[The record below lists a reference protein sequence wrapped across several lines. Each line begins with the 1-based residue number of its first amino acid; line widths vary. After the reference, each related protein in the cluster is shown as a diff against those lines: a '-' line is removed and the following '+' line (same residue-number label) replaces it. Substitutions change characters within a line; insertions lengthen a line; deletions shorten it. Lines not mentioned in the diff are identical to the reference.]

1 MPLETDVLIAG
12 LGPAGGAAALAAAQG
27 GLSVVAVERRQE
39 VGVPVQCAEW
49 IPLQLGRHAQ
59 APGVLVQAIAG
70 MASVIPSGA
79 VTHTET
85 PGLMVNRA
93 AFDQALAGAA
103 CRAGARL
110 YLHSTLSRLD
120 AARSRAWVDTPDG
133 VREFVYKVLIAADGP
148 YSTVAGQLGLPRQAV
163 VHARQYAVPLKRA
176 TAETTVWLSGVY
188 PGGYA
193 WLFPKGEVA
202 NLGVGMDKRFA
213 ADLKTP
219 LEKLHRQLAAENI
232 VGEKIFGRTGGAI
245 PVSGLRANLTLA
257 NIMLVGDAGGFTHPV
272 TGAGIYAA
280 VVSGERA
287 GLAAVA
293 WRRGDAGAFEAFE
306 GDMRDQFE
314 ASLQRAVEKRR
325 WLERFWH
332 TAAAE
337 LDATCRHA
345 WIAFPEYFGA
355 LPEA

>member
-1 MPLETDVLIAG
+1 MLLETDVLIAG

-27 GLSVVAVERRQE
+27 GLSVVVAERRQE
-39 VGVPVQCAEW
+39 IGIPVQCAEW

-70 MASVIPSGA
+70 MASVLPSGA
-79 VTHTET
+79 VTHSDT

-93 AFDQALAGAA
+93 AFDRALAGAA
-103 CRAGARL
+103 SRAGAGL
-110 YLHSTLSRLD
+110 HLHSTLRRLD
-120 AARSRAWVDTPDG
+120 SARSRAWVDTPEG
-133 VREFVYKVLIAADGP
+133 PREYAYKVLIAADGP

-163 VHARQYAVPLKRA
+163 VHARQYVVPLRR
-176 TAETTVWLSGVY
+176 TSAETTVWLSGAY

-213 ADLKTP
+213 PDLKMP
-219 LEKLHRQLAAENI
+219 LEKLHRQLAAEDI
-232 VGEKIFGRTGGAI
+232 VGQTILGRTGGAI
-245 PVSGLRANLTLA
+245 PVGGLRTNLTLG

-287 GLAAVA
+287 GLAAVS
-293 WRRGDAGAFEAFE
+293 WQRGDSGALEEFEN
-306 GDMRDQFE
+306 DMRDQFE
-314 ASLQRAVEKRR
+314 ASLQRAVEKRH

-332 TAAAE
+332 TAATDI
-337 LDATCRHA
+337 DATSRNA

-355 LPEA
+355 LPEP